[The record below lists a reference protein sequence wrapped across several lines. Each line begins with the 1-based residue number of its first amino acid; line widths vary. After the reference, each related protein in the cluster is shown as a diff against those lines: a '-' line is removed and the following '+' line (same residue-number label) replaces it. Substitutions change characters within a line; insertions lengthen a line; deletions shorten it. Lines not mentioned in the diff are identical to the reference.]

1 MLENTAIICNTYL
14 DAINKVIKRPMVA
27 IGGSYNINE
36 FKKETAPLFKQQY
49 LNLLI
54 FDASVIKDDVLE
66 ALCYLKANLDS
77 NVRIIVL
84 YPNLDDGKIYRQILA
99 YGIYDVI
106 DTKIDK
112 DSMSDEDINKLIISE
127 LSWVI
132 NEPVRFNKVKDKLKL
147 DIPVIRE
154 IKVEDTKVSK
164 DTNKKRLIGFFKD
177 DDSSFKTIR
186 SSNRYNIIG
195 IYKESSFDEKSD
207 DISYAD
213 IIVMDDEPSEEFV
226 RYIKSL
232 SEVNEKKPLIIV
244 GIKDPNKSQYIGVDG
259 VRCFIYDGTAEHFAR
274 QVSIVYHKKD
284 NTPKDSNHVI
294 YAFKSVKGGVGNT
307 TLTVL
312 AATTYAKKHKDNAED
327 EKILI
332 IPVASNKGLCGIFNG
347 NIIRETIRFV
357 NDECRIQL
365 EKGNVDILCISKKV
379 EEALKFKKITTIGN
393 ENSLLDNLS
402 YDNILPFAERLM
414 SDFSNEKYDRIIF
427 IYNQFK
433 NAGSQIM
440 VHEQFLPIVSE
451 ESNDDN
457 HSTSE
462 IEYIFQPSKEEILN
476 SLIPKSLKLQVYK
489 ILLDSFTSEHGA
501 RMVSMTKATDNASE
515 LLKELNRSYN
525 KARQSTITNEIIEIV
540 SGADAL

>member
-1 MLENTAIICNTYL
+1 M
-14 DAINKVIKRPMVA
+14 
-27 IGGSYNINE
+27 
-36 FKKETAPLFKQQY
+36 
-49 LNLLI
+49 
-54 FDASVIKDDVLE
+54 
-66 ALCYLKANLDS
+66 ANLKE
-77 NVRIIVL
+77 VRTRINSV
-84 YPNLDDGKIYRQILA
+84 NSTMQITSA
-99 YGIYDVI
+99 MKMV
-106 DTKIDK
+106 
-112 DSMSDEDINKLIISE
+112 SASKLRKSQSAITS
-127 LSWVI
+127 LRPYAS
-132 NEPVRFNKVKDKLKL
+132 KLK
-147 DIPVIRE
+147 E
-154 IKVEDTKVSK
+154 IMQD
-164 DTNKKRLIGFFKD
+164 L
-177 DDSSFKTIR
+177 SSSLLT
-186 SSNRYNIIG
+186 SS
-195 IYKESSFDEKSD
+195 ES
-207 DISYAD
+207 
-213 IIVMDDEPSEEFV
+213 V
-226 RYIKSL
+226 
-232 SEVNEKKPLIIV
+232 
-244 GIKDPNKSQYIGVDG
+244 
-259 VRCFIYDGTAEHFAR
+259 
-274 QVSIVYHKKD
+274 
-284 NTPKDSNHVI
+284 
-294 YAFKSVKGGVGNT
+294 
-307 TLTVL
+307 
-312 AATTYAKKHKDNAED
+312 YAKKHKDNAED

-440 VHEQFLPIVSE
+440 VHEQFLPIASE

-462 IEYIFQPSKEEILN
+462 IEYIFQPSKEEILK